1 MTLTKTALRKVHRY
15 LALVLAVLWLSQAL
29 TGLVMVFRWE
39 LDDASIAG
47 DAMPL
52 DPAALEQR
60 ITALEAE
67 QPGHEVYQLYT
78 SGSAAGRFD
87 LYVRNPD
94 GETDLVRV
102 AGDGTVLRAQPYG
115 RDFAEAGLIQAAA
128 FLHQT
133 LFAGDTGK
141 WIIGVS
147 GLLLLTSLVL
157 GAVLAW
163 PRARQWRATLW
174 PRAMRPGAG
183 RLYAWHRAVGL
194 WLLLP
199 AAVLVTAGVL
209 MTFEEAVESALGLDV
224 APSELEAAPP
234 VTGRAVGLAQA
245 LDTALQR
252 FPGSELS
259 GVAMPSP
266 ERPWYRVRV
275 RQPGEWR
282 RAYGTTVVYVSAASG
297 DVILEQDALAAPPA
311 RRSVASLYPIHT
323 GEAAGLP
330 GRLVSLG
337 VGLWLLTMLGLGLT
351 LWSSRRR
358 RSRATVDAGPA
369 VQATAGLNAT
379 ISDPKSNAGQAK
391 AGSI

>member
-1 MTLTKTALRKVHRY
+1 MKNVLRLVHRY
-15 LALVLAVLWLSQAL
+15 LALALAVLWLSQAL

-47 DAMPL
+47 DAVPL

-60 ITALEAE
+60 ITALEAA
-67 QPGHEVYQLYT
+67 QSGHEVYQLYT
-78 SGSAAGRFD
+78 SGSDAGRFD

-94 GETDLVRV
+94 GATDLVRV
-102 AGDGTVLRAQPYG
+102 AGDGKVLRAQPYG

-133 LFAGDTGK
+133 LFAGDAGK
-141 WIIGVS
+141 WIIGLS

-163 PRARQWRATLW
+163 PRAHQWRATLR

-183 RLYAWHRAVGL
+183 RRYAWHRAVGL
-194 WLLLP
+194 WFVLP

-209 MTFEEAVESALGLDV
+209 MAFEHPLESALGLDV
-224 APSELEAAPP
+224 TPPELEAAPP
-234 VTGRAVGLAQA
+234 VTGSPVGLAQA
-245 LDTALQR
+245 LDTALRR

-259 GVAMPSP
+259 GAAMPSP

-297 DVILEQDALAAPPA
+297 GVILEQDALEAPAA
-311 RRSVASLYPIHT
+311 RRFVASLYPIHT
-323 GEAAGLP
+323 GEVAGLP

-337 VGLWLLTMLGLGLT
+337 VGLWLLAMLGLGLM

-358 RSRATVDAGPA
+358 RRQVTTGDGTAR
-369 VQATAGLNAT
+369 QAAAGLNAT
-379 ISDPKSNAGQAK
+379 ISDPKSNAGQAN